1 MPRHK
6 ALLIGASEYDD
17 ETIRP
22 LPFVRDDLQRLE
34 GALSDRG
41 FRPVE
46 IAESQRGITPNAVNR
61 HVLRFLREAGR
72 GDTLFIMLSGHGV
85 HFDGRDYLVPE
96 DAYYESEPFA
106 ESCVEIGWQKELEDS
121 PAGQVVFLID
131 ACREGSAR
139 RTKSP
144 TRMPGWER
152 PKIAATL
159 RRKVAYVYACSKAQ
173 YALYVDESEAVL
185 PQHSDAAGTQPKD
198 SFSLFS
204 RAVSDVVSQVPH
216 TLHMGEFLDE
226 VQRRVTALH
235 TAYGKTPPVQRIRA
249 ETDIPWQEFAV
260 LPGPARDAAEHPWVR
275 STATHPVWERTAPG
289 AAREALKD
297 VCATLAARLAEGYET
312 AAATLRDDPWHD
324 AELAKRAQDRL
335 GFLTGRLA
343 AGTELSPTEGA
354 LTVLLPLIGQAFWTH
369 EAAQRAA
376 VVTAGP
382 ADQSTPERDR
392 FGKFAQGFP
401 RLQRRLRTLEQ
412 RGVSDGSAE
421 RIRWWLFHRWLIRQP
436 ELYASQTLK
445 TLLGPPPGGPECP
458 EWVTDALSGERFMRF
473 LQELRAAPF
482 AVPRRATGRTG
493 EPDRSDRTEHSD
505 GDGDYDVIAASTRD
519 EHEVRESL
527 VASLAKAAQAFAVD
541 PVDLPEILVEHIGIS
556 DSVNLGDLLTTIR
569 GSDWR
574 TSGLGRSLNAVCEH
588 PAVQIALREH
598 AHRVD
603 GLLRDINRTSALA
616 PLRSLP
622 PYADADRVRL
632 SGNTPTH
639 LADGIRF
646 QLAEDRVQELLMGEE
661 LYGERE
667 LAIREL
673 YQNALDAVR
682 YRDRRTEYLRRT
694 GEMPTQ
700 WDGLIEFVQK
710 ADSQGRPYL
719 ECRDNGVGMG
729 LDELR
734 NVFSQGGARFVDLP
748 EYIEEQTAWA
758 ELGEPRI
765 ELHPNS
771 RFGIGVLSY
780 FMLADEIEVT
790 TCRMG
795 RDGRPGNKYVVKI
808 AGPGNLFRV
817 DDQGPGTDSGTTV
830 RLLLTD
836 HKERVSCVDTLQK
849 VLWLAPYRT
858 RAEHGSR
865 WHEWEPGQLSVSGPE
880 LAWADDSDMF
890 LRSGA
895 CFPSQNPDVWW
906 VDGSGH
912 FLADGLL
919 AETNAFTTTGGITGY
934 TEERYGAVVNLREQ
948 HQPELS
954 VDRKT
959 MRSNDED
966 HVNAVLSEALPS
978 LFSTALPLL
987 TPDWLVEV
995 SRSSIRFADEVAER
1009 ARTSGV
1015 PWPAGDTERPFD
1027 SLGFFRPDQTLLPL
1041 VTGQY
1046 SAAREAHAPS
1056 YMRTIPAPVLRWRLL
1071 TLYRAGLG
1079 DPLTDS
1085 AQSSPPLPCAR
1096 PSDHLLLN
1104 VDGLYTTLNWTKKY
1118 KDWLAGPDNSPKFA
1132 SPSRFVLDSGILS
1145 AYELTMW
1152 RDPEQMVTLDDTF
1165 HLVARTELTAGDV
1178 AERLTSLGYQVVP
1191 PTGSE
1196 EVRREDLPLLCPLGS
1211 TVGGW
1216 LEPGSELSV
1225 AQLCFSAARAKR
1237 STREAAD
1244 RLRELG
1250 FTVPSEYPNSDTWTA
1265 EDREVL
1271 RRLWNLHADPVPLD
1285 RAREITYAQLISVAR
1300 ASGAT
1305 TQAVVG
1311 LLRDTGFSVPS
1322 QYTPEQTFHDD
1333 EWALLV
1339 YDGIS
1344 LNVDRQVPLPHV
1356 VGVAHRTA
1364 QTPEEVAVRLRA
1376 LGFEVPELP
1385 SGQTPLSKQDVNFLY
1400 ARYTQSSSTAW
1411 PEPDRPMGLR
1421 AILARASR
1429 STLSMAETASRL
1441 SGLGYRCA
1449 PDPSLLGRLQE
1460 HDTDGL
1466 QWSLPDKNRPATI
1479 SPTRLYAVA
1488 EHLGRPPEDVAQS
1501 LTDFGYDVAEIPD
1514 TWHQERKAEADLID
1528 VLSSGED
1535 PILDIDYEVAISL
1548 PTLATVA
1555 MRLGLPFRTVAL
1567 KATALGMRH
1576 EAETWF
1582 PTDETAG

>member
-185 PQHSDAAGTQPKD
+185 PQHADAAGTQPKD

-458 EWVTDALSGERFMRF
+458 EWVTDAMSGERFMRF

-482 AVPRRATGRTG
+482 AVPRRANGRTG
-493 EPDRSDRTEHSD
+493 EPERSDRTEHSD

-710 ADSQGRPYL
+710 ADTQGRPYL

-795 RDGRPGNKYVVKI
+795 RDGRPGHKYVVKI

-817 DDQGPGTDSGTTV
+817 DDKGPGTDSGTTV

-836 HKERVSCVDTLQK
+836 HKERVSCVDTLQR

-858 RAEHGSR
+858 RAEHGSQR
-865 WHEWEPGQLSVSGPE
+865 HEWEPGQLSVSGPE
-880 LAWADDSDMF
+880 LAWMDDSEMF

-895 CFPSQNPDVWW
+895 CYPSQNPDVWW
-906 VDGSGH
+906 VDGTGR
-912 FLADGLL
+912 FLADGLF
-919 AETNAFTTTGGITGY
+919 AATGGYTTSTGA
-934 TEERYGAVVNLREQ
+934 TDNSSEPYGAVVNLREQ

-959 MRSNDED
+959 IRSNDGD
-966 HVNAVLSEALPS
+966 HINALLSEALPS

-995 SRSSIRFADEVAER
+995 SLSSIRFADEVAER
-1009 ARTSGV
+1009 ARASGV
-1015 PWPAGDTERPFD
+1015 PWPVGDAERPFNT
-1027 SLGFFRPDQTLLPL
+1027 LGFFRPDQMLLPL

-1046 SAAREAHAPS
+1046 PATRETHGPS
-1056 YMRTIPAPVLRWRLL
+1056 YLRTVPAPVLRWRLL

-1079 DPLTDS
+1079 DPLTD
-1085 AQSSPPLPCAR
+1085 AARSSPALPCAR
-1096 PSDHLLLN
+1096 PSDHVLLT
-1104 VDGLYTTLNWTKKY
+1104 VDGLQTTLNWAREY
-1118 KDWLAGPDNSPKFA
+1118 KEWLAGPDNTQRFFSA
-1132 SPSRFVLDSGILS
+1132 SRFVLNSGVLS
-1145 AYELTMW
+1145 ADEMTKW
-1152 RDPEQMVTLDDTF
+1152 RDPEQVVPLDDVLR
-1165 HLVARTELTAGDV
+1165 LVASTKRTAGDV

-1196 EVRREDLPLLCPLGS
+1196 EVGPEDLPLLRPLGRADE
-1211 TVGGW
+1211 GW

-1225 AQLCFSAARAKR
+1225 AQLCFSAALGER
-1237 STREAAD
+1237 STHETAD

-1250 FTVPSEYPNSDTWTA
+1250 FTVPSEYPNCDAWTT

-1271 RRLWNLHADPVPLD
+1271 RRLWVLHADPVPLD

-1305 TQAVVG
+1305 TQAVVC

-1339 YDGIS
+1339 YNDIP

-1356 VGVAHRTA
+1356 VGVAHRTG
-1364 QTPEEVAVRLRA
+1364 QPPEEVAVRLRA
-1376 LGFEVPELP
+1376 LGFEVSELP
-1385 SGQTPLSKQDVNFLY
+1385 ADGPSLSKQDVNFLY
-1400 ARYTQSSSTAW
+1400 ARYEPSSSTAW
-1411 PEPDRPMGLR
+1411 PEPDRPMGLSAIAER
-1421 AILARASR
+1421 ATR
-1429 STLSMAETASRL
+1429 STLSMTETAARL
-1441 SGLGYRCA
+1441 NDLGYRCA
-1449 PDPSLLGRLQE
+1449 PDQSLLARLQE
-1460 HDTDGL
+1460 HDLDAL
-1466 QWSLPDKNRPATI
+1466 RWSLPDEDDQTVI
-1479 SPTRLYAVA
+1479 SPTQLHAVA
-1488 EHLGRPPEDVAQS
+1488 EHLGRPPEDVARS
-1501 LTDFGYDVAEIPD
+1501 LADFGHTVAEIPD

-1528 VLSSGED
+1528 VLSSGEE
-1535 PILDIDYEVAISL
+1535 PILDIDYEVEISL

-1555 MRLGLPFRTVAL
+1555 MRLELSFRTVAL

-1582 PTDETAG
+1582 AAG

>member
-185 PQHSDAAGTQPKD
+185 PQHADAAGTRPKD

-324 AELAKRAQDRL
+324 SELAKRVQDRL

-574 TSGLGRSLNAVCEH
+574 TSGLGRSLNAVCGH

-694 GEMPTQ
+694 DGTPPE

-710 ADSQGRPYL
+710 ADTQGRPYL

-795 RDGRPGNKYVVKI
+795 RDGRPGHKYVVKI

-865 WHEWEPGQLSVSGPE
+865 WHEWEPGQLSISGPE
-880 LAWADDSDMF
+880 LDWMDDSEMF

-895 CFPSQNPDVWW
+895 CYPSQNPDVWW
-906 VDGSGH
+906 VDGTGR

-919 AETNAFTTTGGITGY
+919 AGTSALTTTSTG
-934 TEERYGAVVNLREQ
+934 EPYGAVVNLREQ

-959 MRSNDED
+959 MRSNDGS
-966 HVNAVLSEALPS
+966 HINALLSAALPS

-995 SRSSIRFADEVAER
+995 SLSSIRFADEVAER
-1009 ARTSGV
+1009 ARMSGV
-1015 PWPAGDTERPFD
+1015 SWPVGDAERPFD
-1027 SLGFFRPDQTLLPL
+1027 ALGFFRPDQMLLPL

-1046 SAAREAHAPS
+1046 PAAQERHGPS
-1056 YMRTIPAPVLRWRLL
+1056 YLRTIPAPVLRWRLL
-1071 TLYRAGLG
+1071 TLYRASLG
-1079 DPLTDS
+1079 DPLTDASGS
-1085 AQSSPPLPCAR
+1085 APALPCAR
-1096 PSDHLLLN
+1096 PSDHLLLAA
-1104 VDGLYTTLNWTKKY
+1104 DGLHTTLNWARKY
-1118 KDWLAGPDNSPKFA
+1118 KEWIAGPENMQ
-1132 SPSRFVLDSGILS
+1132 RFVSASWLILNTGILS
-1145 AYELTMW
+1145 ANEMTKW
-1152 RDPEQMVTLDDTF
+1152 RDPEQVVTLNDTF
-1165 HLVARTELTAGDV
+1165 QLVERAELTAGEI
-1178 AERLTSLGYQVVP
+1178 AERLTALGYQVVSLI
-1191 PTGSE
+1191 GYE
-1196 EVRREDLPLLCPLGS
+1196 EVGPKDLPLLHPLGRAD
-1211 TVGGW
+1211 GGW
-1216 LEPGSELSV
+1216 LEPESQLSV
-1225 AQLCFSAARAKR
+1225 AQLCFSAALAER

-1250 FTVPSEYPNSDTWTA
+1250 FTVPAEYPNSDAWTA

-1271 RRLWNLHADPVPLD
+1271 QGLWVLHADPVPLD

-1305 TQAVVG
+1305 TQAVVD
-1311 LLRDTGFSVPS
+1311 LLRDTGFAVPS
-1322 QYTPEQTFHDD
+1322 YDTPKQTFHDD

-1339 YDGIS
+1339 YNDIP

-1356 VGVAHRTA
+1356 VGVAHRTG

-1385 SGQTPLSKQDVNFLY
+1385 ADQPLMSKQDVNFLY
-1400 ARYTQSSSTAW
+1400 ARYERSSSTAW
-1411 PEPDRPMGLR
+1411 PDPDRPLGLG
-1421 AILARASR
+1421 AIAERASR
-1429 STLSMAETASRL
+1429 STLSMTETAARL
-1441 SGLGYRCA
+1441 NSLGYRCA
-1449 PDPSLLGRLQE
+1449 PDESLLARLPE
-1460 HDTDGL
+1460 HDLDAL
-1466 QWSLPDKNRPATI
+1466 RWSLPDEDDKTVLSPAQ
-1479 SPTRLYAVA
+1479 LYAVA
-1488 EHLGRPPEDVAQS
+1488 EHLGGRPGAVALS
-1501 LTDFGYDVAEIPD
+1501 LTDFGYTVAEIPD
-1514 TWHQERKAEADLID
+1514 TWLQERKAEADLID
-1528 VLSSGED
+1528 VLSSGEE
-1535 PILDIDYEVAISL
+1535 PILDIDYEVEISL

-1555 MRLGLPFRTVAL
+1555 MRLRLPFRTVAL